1 VLRTKS
7 FLPLRSSLGAGPFS
21 LGSSLCNVLFRE
33 ELPVSPGAPR
43 GISASHGAPCVAR
56 GALRVHFSY
65 AQWARGRRE
74 LLACAKDT
82 RRAYDVHVHTP
93 LLPLPPLPLRL
104 PPPPPPMPP
113 PPPPPPPAPPHPPPP
128 PLLLAIMVC
137 ASSVLCARAPRVTEP
152 PGPFAFAFVAPPLP
166 SSAAAAAD
174 MASPCAR
181 DQRPDR
187 AAAAP
192 PVALLRRHGTRA
204 TSERRRVA
212 PAGDVRHTG
221 QLTTS

>member
-1 VLRTKS
+1 VHVLRTKS

-152 PGPFAFAFVAPPLP
+152 PGPFAFAFVAPPLLARAVNHPWP
-166 SSAAAAAD
+166 SHK
-174 MASPCAR
+174 R
-181 DQRPDR
+181 
-187 AAAAP
+187 
-192 PVALLRRHGTRA
+192 RA
-204 TSERRRVA
+204 TSEGTVCQCPTFELSRTKFLQNWRARGL
-212 PAGDVRHTG
+212 AGSA
-221 QLTTS
+221 LTRLTEYFL